1 MPFIFG
7 EAKLIQGNCFDWL
20 QQIDDNSVH
29 ALVTDPPYGLEE
41 YTVKEQSKLRAG
53 RGGVWRL
60 PPQYD
65 GNKRNSVPRC
75 TVLNE
80 KQLQTLHDFCF
91 TCARYL
97 IPKLRP
103 GANVI
108 IASHSL
114 LAHIVSSAA
123 TSVGLEKRGEI
134 IRLVTTLRGGDRP
147 KGTHQEFRNV
157 TVMPRSMWEPWISL
171 RKPLDDTVQ
180 NNLRRCGTG
189 GFRRLFDEA
198 PFGDVIR
205 SAPTKKRER
214 GIAPHPS
221 LKPQVFLCNLVR
233 AVLPLGEGTV
243 VDTFAGSVLTL
254 AAAEAI
260 GYRSTGVETD
270 LVYFDMATY
279 AMEKLA
285 GLQTAADPSL
295 YDQSAR

>member
-65 GNKRNSVPRC
+65 GNKRNSVPRF

-91 TCARYL
+91 TFARYL

-103 GANVI
+103 SANVI
-108 IASHSL
+108 IASYSL

-171 RKPLDDTVQ
+171 RKPLDDTV
-180 NNLRRCGTG
+180 
-189 GFRRLFDEA
+189 
-198 PFGDVIR
+198 
-205 SAPTKKRER
+205 
-214 GIAPHPS
+214 
-221 LKPQVFLCNLVR
+221 
-233 AVLPLGEGTV
+233 
-243 VDTFAGSVLTL
+243 
-254 AAAEAI
+254 
-260 GYRSTGVETD
+260 
-270 LVYFDMATY
+270 
-279 AMEKLA
+279 
-285 GLQTAADPSL
+285 
-295 YDQSAR
+295 